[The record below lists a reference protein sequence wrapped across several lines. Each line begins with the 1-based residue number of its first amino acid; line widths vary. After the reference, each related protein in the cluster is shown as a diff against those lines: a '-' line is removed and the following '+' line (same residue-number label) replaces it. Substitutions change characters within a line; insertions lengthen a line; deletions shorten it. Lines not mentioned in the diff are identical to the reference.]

1 MHIVRILK
9 EANKTP
15 TIEGSTEWK
24 DHVNISEE
32 ETQPVAIQLLAGHY
46 PSLFSLVQFRY
57 IGIHYN
63 RKSLYIGNV
72 IFLSFVLRY
81 RNAMNLF
88 LYCYK
93 FATHF
98 HSSRRTM
105 MKSISKTTVESRKK
119 DTLGNEFIIRYI
131 GFYFVSGF
139 RYIWT
144 EKSGLLSS
152 FYCTG
157 GSFV

>member
-63 RKSLYIGNV
+63 RKSLYIANV
-72 IFLSFVLRY
+72 IFF
-81 RNAMNLF
+81 
-88 LYCYK
+88 K
-93 FATHF
+93 FCP
-98 HSSRRTM
+98 S
-105 MKSISKTTVESRKK
+105 
-119 DTLGNEFIIRYI
+119 
-131 GFYFVSGF
+131 VS
-139 RYIWT
+139 
-144 EKSGLLSS
+144 
-152 FYCTG
+152 
-157 GSFV
+157 